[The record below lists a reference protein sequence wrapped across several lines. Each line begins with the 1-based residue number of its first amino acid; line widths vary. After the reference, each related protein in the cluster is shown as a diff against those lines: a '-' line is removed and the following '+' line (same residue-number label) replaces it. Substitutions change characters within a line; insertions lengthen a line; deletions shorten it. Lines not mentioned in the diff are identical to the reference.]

1 MATTLHN
8 CWFVLLRIHVVQH
21 GPSKH
26 EHRSPADAAAVC
38 MELSDSGNSAEFF
51 LLVRSAFSV
60 VPVPL
65 HLGAFIWSLARLYRP
80 ALTC

>member
-51 LLVRSAFSV
+51 LLVRSALCAE

-65 HLGAFIWSLARLYRP
+65 HLGVFRLVARMP